1 MQKQLK
7 QVAHWLK
14 SSARKCYG
22 HHHELV
28 VVRYEIVISELQRI
42 ISILGRFVFISPI
55 TDGIFTGLD
64 CMSNAAGVL
73 LETEHSYCSREPS
86 LLFVIKIKKIKTP
99 GDRPLHFKGW

>member
-1 MQKQLK
+1 MEFTFHSSYAISWRSLRKISGQRITQKQLK

-64 CMSNAAGVL
+64 YMSNAAGVL
-73 LETEHSYCSREPS
+73 
-86 LLFVIKIKKIKTP
+86 
-99 GDRPLHFKGW
+99 